1 MIFAVPRRE
10 YRRTDPTHVRSIMSD
25 YGPNRRFWRR
35 FRGFMGAIS
44 TFLNHSSILKNTIPF
59 VHRSLYGV
67 QGVGLPAGPISLDL
81 QVVRRSC
88 REISDCSAGCRD
100 GQLEILSCS
109 PPAKPP
115 IS

>member
-59 VHRSLYGV
+59 VHRSLLMSKGSACQPV
-67 QGVGLPAGPISLDL
+67 QFPLISKWLEEARGIFGTAPLVAGM
-81 QVVRRSC
+81 
-88 REISDCSAGCRD
+88 AN
-100 GQLEILSCS
+100 
-109 PPAKPP
+109 
-115 IS
+115 